1 MGGVQAD
8 ERQRQDDLALGAAR
22 ELARR
27 VRRHFGDRLRRVVLF
42 GSRARGDWGGGSDV
56 DVLILV
62 DGLTMKE
69 RDWVYDTGAEVYME
83 TRIHVAPLALSTAEY
98 DRLRRLE
105 RLIVDDIEQQGIDL

>member
-1 MGGVQAD
+1 
-8 ERQRQDDLALGAAR
+8 
-22 ELARR
+22 
-27 VRRHFGDRLRRVVLF
+27 
-42 GSRARGDWGGGSDV
+42 
-56 DVLILV
+56 
-62 DGLTMKE
+62 MKE